1 MQIIFFGSKNIAFIV
16 FLLNVILSL
25 TNGFGDKIVEEFSK
39 KF

>member
-1 MQIIFFGSKNIAFIV
+1 MQIIFFGSKNIAF
-16 FLLNVILSL
+16 FKLNVILSL